1 MSSCSELEDQDG
13 SEYQYDVHILEHEL
27 MHYEIQGR
35 SCAVVGI
42 YLNLV
47 VVMAVVAGIYVN
59 LVGGIC
65 VNLVGGICVN
75 LVAVVVFLLL
85 VDIVV
90 VLLVLVTLKG
100 DLLLPYREILFHQAK
115 HLLV

>member
-1 MSSCSELEDQDG
+1 MLYCSDLEDRDG
-13 SEYQYDVHILEHEL
+13 SESQCDVHILEHEV

-35 SCAVVGI
+35 SRAVVGT

-47 VVMAVVAGIYVN
+47 VVMAVVGGICVN

-90 VLLVLVTLKG
+90 VLLILVTLKD
-100 DLLLPYREILFHQAK
+100 DLLRTNRELLFHQVK